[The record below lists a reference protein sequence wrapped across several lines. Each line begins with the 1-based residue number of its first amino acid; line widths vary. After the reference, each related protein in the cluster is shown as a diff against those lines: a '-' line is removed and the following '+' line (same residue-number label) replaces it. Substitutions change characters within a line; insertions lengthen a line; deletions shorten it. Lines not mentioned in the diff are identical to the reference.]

1 MAEQTRQQAQAGSSR
16 ARQARLMK
24 WVSVAAAAVVTGLII
39 WGLFASRSAPGTPET
54 GGTTLPDFYG
64 RAGQSAPNFT
74 LKDLTNQ
81 SVALSDFRGKRVLVN
96 FWYVACPGCQEE
108 MSALEQFYAQSQ
120 DQDVVVLGV
129 DIVDDANTTSLYLQ
143 QLGIT
148 YPVVLDTHQ
157 RTLDLYGVTST
168 PSSFLIDSRGIIRG
182 SISGPLNLE
191 QVQRYFSALH

>member
-1 MAEQTRQQAQAGSSR
+1 MAEQTRQQARAGSGR
-16 ARQARLMK
+16 ARQTRLMQ
-24 WVSVAAAAVVTGLII
+24 WVSAAAAVVVAGLIV
-39 WGLFASRSAPGTPET
+39 WGLFVSRSASGTPGT
-54 GGTTLPDFYG
+54 GATTLPDFYG
-64 RAGQSAPNFT
+64 RVGQSAPNFT

-81 SVALSDFRGKRVLVN
+81 SVALSNFRGKRVLVN

-120 DQDVVVLGV
+120 AQNVVILGV

-148 YPVVLDTHQ
+148 YPVVLDTEQ
-157 RTLDLYGVTST
+157 RALDLYGVTST
-168 PSSFLIDSRGIIRG
+168 PSSFLIDSQGIIRG
-182 SISGPLNLE
+182 SISGPLNLG